1 MLILTMVLLGNSSY
15 AANDPVLAHGEK
27 LHTDKCT
34 SCHGTEVYT
43 REDRR
48 VNSKEALASQ
58 VNNCMKG
65 AAKASWTASETSSV
79 VEYLNIKFYKF

>member
-1 MLILTMVLLGNSSY
+1 MLILFMALLSTSSF
-15 AANDPVLAHGEK
+15 AGNDPVLAHGEK

-43 REDRR
+43 REERR
-48 VNSKEALASQ
+48 VNSREALASQ

-65 AAKASWTASETSSV
+65 AAKANWTASETSSV
-79 VEYLNIKFYKF
+79 VEYLNTKFYKF